1 MGESTSSHVPSPAV
15 SSTTAVA
22 EPSARPA
29 ASPAERIWAEA
40 SARLRTELPGGNFSA
55 WFASTTAVGLD
66 DDTFVLGAPNP
77 FVKEWIETRY
87 LDALRRAISD
97 VAGTPLDVAILAYE
111 MPDAPEDH
119 HLEAQLEESVHDSVE
134 VVLHPD
140 DAVLHPKYN
149 FDSFVIGASNR
160 FAHAAA
166 QAVAEAPAKAYNPL
180 FIYGGA
186 GLGKTHLL
194 HAIARYVRDFHPG
207 SVVRYVSSEQFM
219 NDFIG
224 SLQRRTIPE
233 FHRRY
238 RAADLLLVDD
248 IQFLEGKERTQ
259 EEFFHTFNALH
270 PRSQIVITSDRPPKK
285 IPALEERLRTRF
297 EWGLITDIQP
307 PDLETR
313 LAILQ
318 KKAEADRLAIPSEV
332 MGFIASR
339 IQTNIRELEGAL
351 IRVAAYASLTRSDVT
366 PELAQDVL
374 QSLLPNASEARV
386 TADVI
391 MAVASEYFDVTPD
404 EIRSS
409 SRSRDLVTARQTAMY
424 LCRELT
430 DLSLPKIG
438 EKFGGRDHSTVV
450 HATNKIRHLMQERQS
465 CYEQVRELT
474 TRIRQQTA
482 RG

>member
-1 MGESTSSHVPSPAV
+1 PPA
-15 SSTTAVA
+15 
-22 EPSARPA
+22 
-29 ASPAERIWAEA
+29 
-40 SARLRTELPGGNFSA
+40 
-55 WFASTTAVGLD
+55 
-66 DDTFVLGAPNP
+66 
-77 FVKEWIETRY
+77 
-87 LDALRRAISD
+87 
-97 VAGTPLDVAILAYE
+97 
-111 MPDAPEDH
+111 
-119 HLEAQLEESVHDSVE
+119 
-134 VVLHPD
+134 
-140 DAVLHPKYN
+140 
-149 FDSFVIGASNR
+149 
-160 FAHAAA
+160 
-166 QAVAEAPAKAYNPL
+166 
-180 FIYGGA
+180 
-186 GLGKTHLL
+186 
-194 HAIARYVRDFHPG
+194 
-207 SVVRYVSSEQFM
+207 
-219 NDFIG
+219 
-224 SLQRRTIPE
+224 
-233 FHRRY
+233 
-238 RAADLLLVDD
+238 
-248 IQFLEGKERTQ
+248 
-259 EEFFHTFNALH
+259 
-270 PRSQIVITSDRPPKK
+270 
-285 IPALEERLRTRF
+285 
-297 EWGLITDIQP
+297 
-307 PDLETR
+307 LETR

-318 KKAEADRLAIPSEV
+318 KNAEADRLTMPSEV

-391 MAVASEYFDVTPD
+391 MSVAAEYFDVTPD

-474 TRIRQQTA
+474 ARIRQQTA